1 MFTGTLSGRIIEI
14 LQNARRAGAADPDGD
29 GYTNVEEYLNGT
41 NPRERIDYTNL
52 GNNIDTIS
60 LGQDSRREPRSF

>member
-1 MFTGTLSGRIIEI
+1 MLDKRENKFKLNPES
-14 LQNARRAGAADPDGD
+14 ADDGPLDSDGD

-41 NPRERIDYTNL
+41 CPREKIYYTNL

-60 LGQDSRREPRSF
+60 